1 MEKKKFKIGEH
12 IMVYSD
18 YFKEYELGR
27 VSGYTAD
34 GKVAYESIP
43 GVGSIIF
50 DGVEFSGEADEDI
63 CTRVSCRSCN
73 MKMVCLKKFFVRKQ
87 RGCKKYLK
95 HMVDI
100 ISDLNKRML
109 HLADSSDYN

>member
-27 VSGYTAD
+27 VSGYTAE
-34 GKVAYESIP
+34 GRVKYESIP

-50 DGVEFSGEADEDI
+50 DGAEFSGEADEDI
-63 CTRVSCRSCN
+63 CTRVSCMCCN
-73 MKMVCLKKFFVRKQ
+73 MKMVCMKKFFIRKQ

-95 HMVDI
+95 HLVKIVTDV
-100 ISDLNKRML
+100 NKQML
-109 HLADSSDYN
+109 RLADSDD